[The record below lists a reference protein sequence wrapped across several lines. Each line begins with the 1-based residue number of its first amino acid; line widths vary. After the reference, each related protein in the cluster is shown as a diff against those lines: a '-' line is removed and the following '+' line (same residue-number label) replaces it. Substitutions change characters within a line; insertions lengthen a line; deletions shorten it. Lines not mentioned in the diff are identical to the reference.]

1 MLQRVSPLG
10 FIEKRNERRPA
21 TGGAP
26 FHAGEIFFS
35 RTDQRGVILAANY
48 IFQRVSGYDWND
60 LLGAPHKLI
69 RHPDM
74 PKGVFWLFWDSLKRG
89 EPVGA
94 YVKNRAR
101 DGLYYWVYAVAM
113 PFQDGYLSVR
123 IKPSSDL
130 LRVIEKEYETLRAT
144 EIEDGISSEESADI
158 LLQRLQALGYADYPE
173 FASDA
178 LAQEL
183 ASRDS
188 ALGNPQNPAT
198 EQFENMI
205 VAAVALQDETVA
217 LSAGFDA
224 VSTVPTN
231 MRIIAARLEPSG
243 GAVSSLAQNYWE
255 MSEEMQRWFQDYI
268 NNTNSDFTAIRR
280 TLDTSRFLCGTAR
293 ILTETAAIFSKERRA
308 LGRTDTGLEKHQI
321 NDLAAQFASKAKAG
335 LQHIEDEAHR
345 ILQAIDMMRRFTLG
359 LSSTRVMCNIES
371 ARLPNGGGS
380 LVDVINQ
387 LGVFQGNLMRQLEQ
401 IEAQSHLIEEYAQ
414 ALISNKGGTLPR
426 PEFGMQSKKQG

>member
-1 MLQRVSPLG
+1 MG
-10 FIEKRNERRPA
+10 FIEKRNEHRPA

-26 FHAGEIFFS
+26 FHASEIFFS
-35 RTDQRGVILAANY
+35 RTDQRGIILATNY
-48 IFQRVSGYDWND
+48 IFQRVSGYDWDD
-60 LLGAPHKLI
+60 LLGVPHKLI

-89 EPVGA
+89 EPIGA
-94 YVKNRAR
+94 YVKNKAR

-130 LRVIEKEYETLRAT
+130 LRVIEKEYETLRAI
-144 EIEDGISSEESADI
+144 EVEDGISPEESAAI
-158 LLQRLQALGYADYPE
+158 LLQRLQGFGYVDYSA

-183 ASRDS
+183 ASR
-188 ALGNPQNPAT
+188 AAVLGNPKNPAT
-198 EQFENMI
+198 EQFANMI
-205 VAAVALQDETVA
+205 AAATGLQNETVA

-224 VSTVPTN
+224 ISTVPTN

-255 MSEEMQRWFQDYI
+255 MSEEMQRWFQEYI
-268 NNTNSDFTAIRR
+268 NNTSSDFTAIRR
-280 TLDTSRFLCGTAR
+280 TLDASRFLCGTAQ
-293 ILTETAAIFSKERRA
+293 ILTETAMVFFKERRA
-308 LGRTDTGLEKHQI
+308 LGGADTELEKRQI
-321 NDLAAQFASKAKAG
+321 NDLAAQYADKAKAG
-335 LQHIEDEAHR
+335 LQHIADEAHR

-401 IEAQSHLIEEYAQ
+401 IEAQSHLIAEYAE
-414 ALISNKGGTLPR
+414 ALICNKGGTLPR
-426 PEFGMQSKKQG
+426 PEYDLPSNGQG